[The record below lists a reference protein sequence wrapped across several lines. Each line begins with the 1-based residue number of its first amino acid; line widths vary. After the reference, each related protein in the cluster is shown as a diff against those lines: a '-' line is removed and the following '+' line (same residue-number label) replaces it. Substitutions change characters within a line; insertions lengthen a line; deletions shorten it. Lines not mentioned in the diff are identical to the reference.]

1 VANEPSK
8 YGGLAM
14 LRDEPASTE
23 KKRGSTARPT
33 SKASSDSRGGAPEE
47 KSTAKSNAGTGRGG
61 ALSLPSRQ
69 LTGKRSSA
77 DYRQK
82 SVLLKV
88 VSIDQAEQL
97 LRKNHKGTDFSEL
110 MQALLDKW
118 LAEPS

>member
-1 VANEPSK
+1 
-8 YGGLAM
+8 M
-14 LRDEPASTE
+14 LRAEPAGTA

-33 SKASSDSRGGAPEE
+33 NKPSSDSRDGAPEDN
-47 KSTAKSNAGTGRGG
+47 SVANAGTGRGG
-61 ALSLPSRQ
+61 ELSLPSRQ

>member
-1 VANEPSK
+1 
-8 YGGLAM
+8 M
-14 LRDEPASTE
+14 LRAEPASTE
-23 KKRGSTARPT
+23 KKRGSAVSPAN
-33 SKASSDSRGGAPEE
+33 KASSDSKDRAPEE
-47 KSTAKSNAGTGRGG
+47 KSTAKTNAGTGRGG
-61 ALSLPSRQ
+61 ELSLPSRQ

-118 LAEPS
+118 LAEPT